1 MSDTL
6 SLLVASGI
14 LALGGLGLFMM
25 KNNDDEDEKDTTAS
39 EERIGIRWFL
49 PEEEKDE
56 RETDIENVPETMDDY
71 VSYETTDVHKPRRR
85 GKTHSNRRVSG
96 SSRRRY

>member
-25 KNNDDEDEKDTTAS
+25 KNADEDEKDTTS

-49 PEEEKDE
+49 PEKEEDE
-56 RETDIENVPETMDDY
+56 NETDIENVPENIDDY
-71 VSYETTDVHKPRRR
+71 MYQYNEHDVHKPRRR

>member
-14 LALGGLGLFMM
+14 LAVGGLGLFMM
-25 KNNDDEDEKDTTAS
+25 KNNDEDEKDTTS

-49 PEEEKDE
+49 PEKEEAEK
-56 RETDIENVPETMDDY
+56 ETDIENVPETMDDY
-71 VSYETTDVHKPRRR
+71 VSYETTDFHKPRRR